1 MPEVTVVKQKVS
13 ILDTLVTVSI
23 FSILGVIIF
32 RLFEAEGR
40 IKEIE
45 SELDDHNL
53 KSMPLMHTGQV
64 SKPESETVTPQSEPG
79 NKQSEPIV
87 EPQSEP
93 TVEPQSEPTVEPQS
107 EPIVELL
114 QEENELVST
123 NDPQSPFGDEDE
135 EEEEPPTMMRRTR
148 RR

>member
-93 TVEPQSEPTVEPQS
+93 TVEPQSEP
-107 EPIVELL
+107 IVELL